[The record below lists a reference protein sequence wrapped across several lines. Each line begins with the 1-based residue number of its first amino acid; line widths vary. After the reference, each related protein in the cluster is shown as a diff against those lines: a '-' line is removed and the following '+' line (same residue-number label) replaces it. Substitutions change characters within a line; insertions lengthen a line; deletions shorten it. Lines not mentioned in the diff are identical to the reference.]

1 MGGKSD
7 RHGVLREAIIT
18 GSSRFV
24 CVGQNCWNKG
34 DFDKTGRL
42 WYIWHSKEDK
52 MLPLDGVNVLDL
64 SHAMAGPCCTMLL
77 ADMGAEVIKI
87 EPFSGDSFRYTGGGT
102 IFVNVNRNKRGMVLD
117 LKKEEGRDI
126 ALKLAARA
134 DVLVDSFTPG
144 TLDKL
149 GLGYDSVGRMN
160 PMIVY
165 CSISGFGQT
174 GPYRE
179 RPGYDPLAQAMSGMM
194 VATGEAD
201 RPPVRT
207 AVSTIDYGAGMFG
220 AYGIALALLNRHKN
234 GKGQKIDVALLDTA
248 VFYMAHFIT
257 AYSLAGIL
265 PSRMGSANAG
275 FVPYQAFQSKDRFV
289 FIGVSNDRMWK
300 DFCQALGLDNL
311 ARDPRYTTN
320 DNRLLNR
327 DELVKHLD
335 QTLKQ
340 YGSDELVARLVA
352 VDIPVGPLLNVGEV
366 VEDPQVKAR
375 QMIVDSDYPEL
386 GEVKIG
392 RAPIGFSEMV
402 PEIRFRAPLLGEHTS
417 EILRELGYREAEID
431 QLAEKGVILQHVK

>member
-1 MGGKSD
+1 
-7 RHGVLREAIIT
+7 
-18 GSSRFV
+18 
-24 CVGQNCWNKG
+24 
-34 DFDKTGRL
+34 
-42 WYIWHSKEDK
+42 
-52 MLPLDGVNVLDL
+52 MLPLDGVKVLDL

-102 IFVNVNRNKRGMVLD
+102 IFVNINRNKRGMVLD
-117 LKKEEGRDI
+117 LKTEEGRDI

-149 GLGYDSVGRMN
+149 GLGYGTVSQIN
-160 PMIVY
+160 PMIIY

-194 VATGEAD
+194 LATGEAD

-207 AVSTIDYGAGMFG
+207 AVSTIDYGTGMFG
-220 AYGIALALLNRHKN
+220 AYAIALALLNRNKN

-257 AYSLAGIL
+257 AYSLAGVL

-275 FVPYQAFQSKDRFV
+275 FVPYQVFQTKDRFV
-289 FIGVSNDRMWK
+289 FIGVSNDKMWK
-300 DFCQALGLDNL
+300 DFCQALGLEDL
-311 ARDPRYTTN
+311 AGDPRYASN
-320 DNRLLNR
+320 ANRLQNR
-327 DELVKHLD
+327 DQLVQALS
-335 QTLKQ
+335 QMLKQ
-340 YGSDELVARLVA
+340 YGSDELVARLIA

-366 VEDPQVKAR
+366 VEDAQVKAR
-375 QMIVDSDYPEL
+375 QMVVDSDYPEL

-392 RAPIGFSEMV
+392 RAPIAFSEMA
-402 PEIRFRAPLLGEHTS
+402 PQIRFRAPLLGEHTN
-417 EILRELGYREAEID
+417 EILKELDYSKAEID
-431 QLAEKGVILQHVK
+431 RLAEKGVILRHL